1 MGSVFSTISS
11 AVKTVWSGIKNV
23 AERAYN
29 FVSNVT
35 TSISYVTHN
44 AIQKATNFVT
54 AKIGGCAITVVKA
67 ISLVSETIIQGVIGN
82 FALVIFAASFL
93 ILSVYILSST
103 IYGLFKNNNN
113 NNNKNNP
120 LKNEQKKET
129 VTVVAPTYSNSPNYD
144 RDIKKKSFDHTDK
157 FLMDINSYINNLE
170 ANFDINTTKGYYY
183 TFDQNGKG
191 VSKIDKNKDDDLD
204 DLEFDS
210 DDDNNNKVNKD
221 DNNKNDKDDN
231 DINDDENKIGD
242 KQDKDFDKNEIQEE
256 REEKDDN
263 ANIKENGKNNIQNK
277 LEKDDDNVNIKEND
291 KNNIQN
297 KLEKDDD
304 NANMKENDKNNIQNK
319 LEKDDDNANIN
330 NQFRENEYVK
340 NNVMTSFV
348 TIEKVESLYEI
359 NFTNSVSN
367 LECGKKIIKNIE
379 NRLKY
384 LFEDDY
390 KIVYIVQ
397 NENGDNEEK
406 EKLEDIKIENIEN
419 IELITIDIAKK
430 IIN

>member
-54 AKIGGCAITVVKA
+54 AKIGGCAVTVVKA

-120 LKNEQKKET
+120 LKKEKKKET

-221 DNNKNDKDDN
+221 DNNKIDKDDN
-231 DINDDENKIGD
+231 DINNDENKIGD

-263 ANIKENGKNNIQNK
+263 ANI
-277 LEKDDDNVNIKEND
+277 
-291 KNNIQN
+291 
-297 KLEKDDD
+297 
-304 NANMKENDKNNIQNK
+304 KENDKNNIQNK

>member
-54 AKIGGCAITVVKA
+54 AKIGGCAVTVVKA

-120 LKNEQKKET
+120 LKKEKKKET

-210 DDDNNNKVNKD
+210 DEDNNNKVNKD

-256 REEKDDN
+256 REE
-263 ANIKENGKNNIQNK
+263 E
-277 LEKDDDNVNIKEND
+277 
-291 KNNIQN
+291 
-297 KLEKDDD
+297 DD